1 MEKLINVFI
10 NVFTQHRSLSEAEAS
25 NHENE
30 FPSASLRER
39 VQSLITNKKTVS
51 LGFLIMLMIG
61 CLPVFAYT
69 DSLTISIDT
78 YFSVL
83 KGDFKACAAS
93 SLVKSR
99 QVKHINT
106 YFIKTLKK
114 RQPLFSLS
122 MTTSKGRTL
131 SEIVRGEKPV
141 RTKKDVSKQF
151 WFVQVRKSLKEYDGL
166 VKEDNGRYYL
176 LWSVPVLHK
185 AVKGVPKF
193 DGVVVAKIDLW
204 DCFQKIA
211 ETTKKPFCVRLN
223 DMTLYTH
230 LWENQRIYLE
240 DSLLVP
246 GAVTISVRYQKNG
259 VSAVASQEPESSSV
273 LSRKDS
279 AQNNLASIQGFDK
292 NSPKP
297 AKPKVSKTN
306 VPIVIGLIVLI
317 IIITIILIMQLI
329 GKIRHLVLM
338 RSIDKQDR

>member
-1 MEKLINVFI
+1 
-10 NVFTQHRSLSEAEAS
+10 
-25 NHENE
+25 
-30 FPSASLRER
+30 
-39 VQSLITNKKTVS
+39 
-51 LGFLIMLMIG
+51 
-61 CLPVFAYT
+61 
-69 DSLTISIDT
+69 
-78 YFSVL
+78 
-83 KGDFKACAAS
+83 
-93 SLVKSR
+93 
-99 QVKHINT
+99 
-106 YFIKTLKK
+106 
-114 RQPLFSLS
+114 
-122 MTTSKGRTL
+122 
-131 SEIVRGEKPV
+131 
-141 RTKKDVSKQF
+141 
-151 WFVQVRKSLKEYDGL
+151 
-166 VKEDNGRYYL
+166 
-176 LWSVPVLHK
+176 
-185 AVKGVPKF
+185 
-193 DGVVVAKIDLW
+193 
-204 DCFQKIA
+204 
-211 ETTKKPFCVRLN
+211 
-223 DMTLYTH
+223 MTLYTH